1 VAISL
6 LVTDRS
12 LVLQGDPITDWTR
25 VDCTRRWNTPGSGTV
40 DLPAH
45 PHVMEQL
52 QPGNRIVVIRDGA
65 VWIAGPMEIPADFA
79 WSVGSDPGRVSV
91 NFADDLALI
100 AGRITYPDPS
110 LPAGHTSQP
119 ANRVY
124 SSTNRELILRD
135 LVNTNAGPGALGARQ
150 IPQLALGAIAGIG
163 STTTFRTRFRPLG
176 DELRAVA
183 AGDQLGFR
191 TRQSGQQI
199 LFEVYSS
206 TDRSRTARFSRGLG
220 NLRSIRLKQSA
231 PMVTSVIVGGGGEGS
246 SRVIVEVTDDDTA
259 AEWYRVERFAD
270 RRDIPDDTNGEL
282 TRAGEATLGD
292 GAQPVELA
300 VATADTPDLRAGV
313 DYDLG
318 DIVAISPVPGM
329 DITDVVRSI
338 HLQATPGSGEYV
350 SALVGSPESTSDP
363 AMVAVVRDL
372 GRRLARIESR

>member
-1 VAISL
+1 MI
-6 LVTDRS
+6 
-12 LVLQGDPITDWTR
+12 
-25 VDCTRRWNTPGSGTV
+25 
-40 DLPAH
+40 
-45 PHVMEQL
+45 
-52 QPGNRIVVIRDGA
+52 
-65 VWIAGPMEIPADFA
+65 
-79 WSVGSDPGRVSV
+79 
-91 NFADDLALI
+91 
-100 AGRITYPDPS
+100 
-110 LPAGHTSQP
+110 
-119 ANRVY
+119 
-124 SSTNRELILRD
+124 
-135 LVNTNAGPGALGARQ
+135 
-150 IPQLALGAIAGIG
+150 
-163 STTTFRTRFRPLG
+163 
-176 DELRAVA
+176 
-183 AGDQLGFR
+183 
-191 TRQSGQQI
+191 
-199 LFEVYSS
+199 
-206 TDRSRTARFSRGLG
+206 
-220 NLRSIRLKQSA
+220 
-231 PMVTSVIVGGGGEGS
+231 TSVIVGGGGEGS

-300 VATADTPDLRAGV
+300 VATADTPDLQAGV